1 MHTSAECNMTRVE
14 RNCGKEGSSWYF
26 TMKSIFKIHQSTAKI
41 LQLVLRIVHPLNP
54 PILSVHP
61 SLLTLS
67 FSSRARLSNSKKK
80 KGESNEYRSQVIE
93 KPITYPG
100 SGDQLANHA
109 VNTNHEIRYHERCW
123 EVEVEPWARASHPR
137 QGTNPSG
144 VVCNKA
150 GAKSTSIKTNVNSHG
165 GTRNDWHRGR
175 YVKLHVST
183 GLHLHT
189 FRTRLEQAYRH
200 EDT

>member
-1 MHTSAECNMTRVE
+1 
-14 RNCGKEGSSWYF
+14 
-26 TMKSIFKIHQSTAKI
+26 MKSIFKIHQSTAKI

-109 VNTNHEIRYHERCW
+109 VNTNHEIRYHERRW
-123 EVEVEPWARASHPR
+123 EVERWSLKLVHHIPGRERIR
-137 QGTNPSG
+137 QGWCATRPG
-144 VVCNKA
+144 RKVRPLKQTLIPMVERV
-150 GAKSTSIKTNVNSHG
+150 TT
-165 GTRNDWHRGR
+165 GT
-175 YVKLHVST
+175 VAVT
-183 GLHLHT
+183 
-189 FRTRLEQAYRH
+189 
-200 EDT
+200 

>member
-41 LQLVLRIVHPLNP
+41 LQVVLRIVHPLNP

-80 KGESNEYRSQVIE
+80 KGRIERISFTGDRETYHLSRIWRSTCKSCSQYESRNTLSRAVLGGRGGALSSCITSPAGNESVRGGVQQGRGE
-93 KPITYPG
+93 K
-100 SGDQLANHA
+100 
-109 VNTNHEIRYHERCW
+109 
-123 EVEVEPWARASHPR
+123 
-137 QGTNPSG
+137 
-144 VVCNKA
+144 
-150 GAKSTSIKTNVNSHG
+150 
-165 GTRNDWHRGR
+165 
-175 YVKLHVST
+175 YVH
-183 GLHLHT
+183 
-189 FRTRLEQAYRH
+189 
-200 EDT
+200 